1 MSNKYVVID
10 LETTGNSPKKGD
22 KIIQFAAVVIE
33 NGRIV
38 DQFSSLLYPNQSIPI
53 FIEELTGITDQM
65 VQDAPLFA
73 EIAPKV
79 MELLNGAY
87 FVAHNVLFDLSFL
100 QEELIIAGY
109 EGFFGPILDTVELS
123 RILFPS
129 SDSFKLT
136 DLAVQEELQHDR
148 PHQAD
153 SDAYVTGELLLI
165 LFEKLRNLPLLTLR
179 QLYKLSG
186 GLKGDLDELLED
198 LIRIK
203 ESTIEQVPQ
212 QLEQYRGLFLKKRS
226 NEYETMERQRIDYPN
241 SDKDKEELL
250 KNAFPNFEKRSGQF
264 RMMDIV
270 YEAFHEEHH
279 AIIEAGTGVGKSL
292 AYLLPAVI
300 TAVLKNEPIII
311 STYTTQLQEQLLH
324 HDIPLLKKAV
334 QIPFKV
340 VMIKGKNHY
349 IHLEKFVRSLRENDD
364 NYDTTLTKMQ
374 ILCWLTETTTGD
386 RDELN
391 LSSGGQLFW
400 HKIKHDENIF
410 SGEHLC
416 KTRDFYLKT
425 KQDAREADLIITN
438 HSLLLTDLVS
448 EQSILPHSDMVIIDE
463 VHHFESVA
471 GKYLGSKFDYAST
484 RFLLQRIGVREQK
497 QLAYKIEKVLEQTS
511 SWDEGKND
519 YMELNRLMTELLLE
533 MDDLFKIIAV
543 YAEKNAKNKS
553 HSRISCSLSSY
564 SKKESMVLKAGLERF
579 LFLLSDYIKI
589 FSSCCNRLEKNGDM
603 KSEKQQMV
611 LSEMGSWLNDAKKTV
626 TSIRQMILQS
636 KESHVYWI
644 ETDTR
649 AKQNKTTIYS
659 QPIAISEQLKE
670 LFFEKK
676 KSVVMTSATLTVK
689 GSFQFAMKEL
699 GLNGMSC
706 LQEQIPSPF
715 HYDQQVQMII
725 PDDLPEINEV
735 SLQEYVSAIGE
746 HIISIAEAT
755 KGRMLILFTSYDML
769 RKTYEL
775 VKESGFLQEFTL
787 LAQGITSGSRL
798 RLTKNFQR
806 FEKAILFGTN
816 SFWEGIDIPGED
828 LSCLVMVRLPFS
840 PPDEPMA
847 EAKSLEIKQKG
858 GNPFMDYSL
867 PEAVLR
873 FKQGFGRLIRTKN
886 DKGVMIVFD
895 RRIVSMRY
903 GKAFLDSI
911 PTVQAKEMNIEQI
924 VSLIDRWL

>member
-38 DQFSSLLYPNQSIPI
+38 DQFSSLLCPNQPIPI

-100 QEELIIAGY
+100 QEELIMAGY

-136 DLAVQEELQHDR
+136 DLAIQEKLQHDR

-165 LFEKLRNLPLLTLR
+165 LFERLRNLPLLTLR

-198 LIRIK
+198 LIRVK
-203 ESTIEQVPQ
+203 EITIEQVPQ
-212 QLEQYRGLFLKKRS
+212 HLEQYRGLFLKKRYS
-226 NEYETMERQRIDYPN
+226 DCETMERQCIDYPTN
-241 SDKDKEELL
+241 DIDKEQLL
-250 KNAFPNFEKRSGQF
+250 KNVFPNFEKRSGQF
-264 RMMDIV
+264 RMMDMV
-270 YEAFHEEHH
+270 YDAFHHEHH

-300 TAVLKNEPIII
+300 KAVVRKKPIII

-324 HDIPLLKKAV
+324 HDIPLLNKAV
-334 QIPFKV
+334 QFPFKA

-400 HKIKHDENIF
+400 HKIKHDENVF
-410 SGEHLC
+410 PGEQSWR
-416 KTRDFYLKT
+416 TRDFYLKT
-425 KQDAREADLIITN
+425 KQDAMNADLIITN

-448 EQSILPHSDMVIIDE
+448 ENSILPHSDMVIIDE
-463 VHHFESVA
+463 AHHFESVA
-471 GKYLGSKFDYAST
+471 GKYFGNKFDYAST
-484 RFLLQRIGVREQK
+484 RFLLQQIGIREQK
-497 QLAYKIEKVLEQTS
+497 QLAYKMEKMFEQIGNR
-511 SWDEGKND
+511 DEGRND
-519 YMELNRLMTELLLE
+519 YTELNRLMSELFME

-543 YAEKNAKNKS
+543 YAEKNAKNKN

-564 SKKESMVLKAGLERF
+564 SKKELLVLKAGLERF
-579 LFLLSDYIKI
+579 LFLLSDYVKI
-589 FSSCCNRLEKNGDM
+589 VSSCFKRLEKNGDM
-603 KSEKQQMV
+603 SSEKEQLL
-611 LSEMGSWLNDAKKTV
+611 LSEMGSWLNDAGKMV
-626 TSIRQMILQS
+626 ISIRQMILQS

-649 AKQNKTTIYS
+649 AKQNKTTMYS
-659 QPIAISEQLKE
+659 QPITISEQLKE

-689 GSFQFAMKEL
+689 GSFQFAMKKL
-699 GLNGMSC
+699 GLDGMSC
-706 LQEQIPSPF
+706 HQEQIPSPF
-715 HYDQQVQMII
+715 QYDQQVQLVV
-725 PDDLPEINEV
+725 PDDLPEISEV

-828 LSCLVMVRLPFS
+828 LSCLVIVRLPFS
-840 PPDEPMA
+840 PPDEPIA
-847 EAKSLEIKQKG
+847 EAKSREIKQKG
-858 GNPFMDYSL
+858 GNPFIDYSL

-873 FKQGFGRLIRTKN
+873 FKQGFGRLIRTKD
-886 DKGVMIVFD
+886 DKGIMVVLD
-895 RRIVSMRY
+895 RRIISMRY

-911 PTVQAKEMNIEQI
+911 PNVQAKEMNIEQI